1 MKQLKIRRAVAQS
14 AIFAPLLL
22 ASAVAAAV
30 DEVFVLEEVIVT
42 AQKRVQNLQDVP
54 ISMSAVDGQ
63 KISDAGMNDLQALSS
78 SVPGLQIGVG
88 AVSDNIFIRG
98 VGSGSNRAFEQSV
111 GMYIDGAYMGRS
123 LQYRSPFLD
132 VERVEVLRGPQGV
145 LFGKNTVAGVVNITT
160 ASPSLSEETTAKVS
174 AEFEPETD
182 SQVYTAIMDTTF
194 SENLGARVAVKYRDA
209 EGWVDNALLD
219 EEEASNEEISARISV
234 LWEPTDDLSANLK
247 LSYSNMDS
255 FGNPIVL
262 TAFEPVSS
270 DAGELAA
277 VSQLAPIGFA
287 VANMAYPEIANY
299 VGQDFTGYKNNNNS
313 LYDEGM
319 ELETRGAVLN
329 IDWSFENFTLA
340 SVTAYSTYENTSG
353 LDGDFGPLDFIS
365 AGGKQDFDQLSQEF
379 RLSTTSEGPIDW
391 TVGAYFEQQTLEVD
405 GTVGINSSFGQPA
418 IVSAITGGYSNL
430 FSYLSGGAYTVDS
443 IYRHNRLEQD
453 AETVSA
459 FAQAVWE
466 VNPQL
471 RVTFGLRYAV
481 DEKEVD
487 KTLLTTD
494 DNLGQSVSD
503 SDPDNYLLQSA
514 LDGMWAGFGTYRHD
528 FNGVDRRSE
537 NLTPGLSVEWDVSE
551 DSMVYLSY
559 SEGYKSGGFNGAD
572 DLEAIDLDG
581 DGIGETPTEDYE
593 YEDEE
598 VKTVELGGKFTL
610 AEGTMRLNWAL
621 FHTEYTNLQV
631 TSFNGTSFTVGNAA
645 ETTIEGAEVEW
656 QWQATE
662 FLNVSAN
669 VAYLDYAY
677 DKYDTASCNVDAQL
691 GYVLANPGASASG
704 CVADLSGETGVFA
717 PEWSGAISV
726 AYEREIAESL
736 VFQLGG
742 DANYKDEYYTDDDL
756 NDASLQDATWKFDLR
771 AGLKSISGDWE
782 VMLFGNNITDEQTL
796 TAGQDGPLLSGMHV
810 GYVDKGRVW
819 GLRGTYNFD

>member
-1 MKQLKIRRAVAQS
+1 MRQVKKKSIIAQG

-22 ASAVAAAV
+22 ASAVTAASS
-30 DEVFVLEEVIVT
+30 EVFVLEEIIVT

-63 KISDAGMNDLQALSS
+63 KIADAGMNDLQALSS
-78 SVPGLQIGVG
+78 SVPGLQIGIG

-98 VGSGSNRAFEQSV
+98 IGSGSNRAFEQSV

-160 ASPSLSEETTAKVS
+160 ASPSLGGGSTAKVS

-182 SQVYTAIMDTTF
+182 SQVYTAIADTTF
-194 SENLGARVAVKYRDA
+194 SDSLGARVAIKYRDA
-209 EGWVDNALLD
+209 EGWVDNALLN
-219 EEEASNEEISARISV
+219 EKEAGNEETSARFSV
-234 LWEPTDDLSANLK
+234 LWHATDDLSANLK
-247 LSYSNMDS
+247 LSYSDMKNS
-255 FGNPIVL
+255 GNPIVL

-270 DAGELAA
+270 NQTELEA
-277 VSQLAPIGFA
+277 VSRLAPIGFA
-287 VANMAYPEIANY
+287 VANAAYPDILNN
-299 VGQDFTGYKNNNNS
+299 VGQDFTGYKNNNT
-313 LYDEGM
+313 LRYGEGM
-319 ELETRGAVLN
+319 ELETSGAVLN
-329 IDWSFENFTLA
+329 IDWDFESFTLA
-340 SVTAYSTYENTSG
+340 SVTAYSKYENTAS

-365 AGGKQDFDQLSQEF
+365 AGSEQDFDQISQEF
-379 RLSTTSEGPIDW
+379 RLSSNSDGAIDW
-391 TVGAYFEQQTLEVD
+391 TVGAYFEEQTLEVD
-405 GTVGINSSFGQPA
+405 GTVGVNSSFGQPA
-418 IVSAITGGYSNL
+418 IVSLVTGGAPNL
-430 FSYLSGGAYTVDS
+430 FTALSAGAYTVDS
-443 IYRHNRLEQD
+443 IYRHNSLQQD

-466 VNPQL
+466 INSQL
-471 RVTFGLRYAV
+471 RLTFGLRYAV
-481 DEKEVD
+481 DEKDVD

-494 DNLGQSVSD
+494 DNLGALASD

-514 LDGMWAGFGTYRHD
+514 LDGMWAEFGTYRHD
-528 FNGVDRRSE
+528 FNGIDRRSE
-537 NLTPGLSVEWDVSE
+537 NLTPGLNLEWDISE

-572 DLEAIDLDG
+572 DLEVIDLDG

-598 VKTVELGGKFTL
+598 VKTLELGGKFTL
-610 AEGTMRLNWAL
+610 AEGAMRLNWAL
-621 FHTEYTNLQV
+621 FHTEYSNLQV

-662 FLNVSAN
+662 HLNFSAN

-691 GYVLANPGASASG
+691 DYVLANPGGSASG

-726 AYEREIAESL
+726 GYEREIADLL
-736 VFQLGG
+736 VLQLGG

-771 AGLKSISGDWE
+771 AGLKSIGGDWE

-796 TAGQDGPLLSGMHV
+796 TSGQDGPLLSGMHI
-810 GYVDKGRVW
+810 GYADKGRVW

>member
-1 MKQLKIRRAVAQS
+1 MKQMKMKRAIAQG

-22 ASAVAAAV
+22 ASAVAAAA

-145 LFGKNTVAGVVNITT
+145 LFGKNTVAGVVNIST
-160 ASPSLSEETTAKVS
+160 ASPSMSDETTAKVS

-182 SQVYTAIMDTTF
+182 SQVYTVVADTTF

-219 EEEASNEEISARISV
+219 EEEPGNEETSARISF
-234 LWEPTDDLSANLK
+234 LWDPTDDLSANLK
-247 LSYSNMDS
+247 LSYSDMTS
-255 FGNPIVL
+255 SGNPIVL
-262 TAFEPVSS
+262 TEFEPVSS
-270 DAGELAA
+270 DSDELRA

-287 VANMAYPEIANY
+287 VANTAYPEIASY
-299 VGQDFTGYKNNNNS
+299 VDQDFTGFKNNNET
-313 LYDEGM
+313 LYDEGT
-319 ELETRGAVLN
+319 ELESWGAVLSL
-329 IDWSFENFTLA
+329 DWSFEDFTLT
-340 SVTAYSTYENTSG
+340 SVTAYSAYESTTG

-365 AGGKQDFDQLSQEF
+365 AGSKQDFDQVSQEF
-379 RLSTTSEGPIDW
+379 RLSTTSDGPIDW
-391 TVGAYFEQQTLEVD
+391 TIGAYFEQQTLEFD
-405 GTVGINSSFGQPA
+405 GTVGIDSSFGQPG
-418 IVSAITGGYSNL
+418 IVSAVSGYSNL
-430 FSYLSGGAYTVDS
+430 FSYLSSGGYTVDS
-443 IYRHNRLEQD
+443 IYRHNSLEQD
-453 AETVSA
+453 AETMSA

-466 VNPQL
+466 ISPQL

-494 DNLGQSVSD
+494 DNLGSSASD
-503 SDPDNYLLQSA
+503 SDPDGYALQTV
-514 LDGMWAGFGTYRHD
+514 LDGMWSRFGTYRHD
-528 FNGVDRRSE
+528 FSNVDRRSE
-537 NLTPGLSVEWDVSE
+537 NLTPGLNIEWDVNE

-572 DLEAIDLDG
+572 DLEAIDLDS

-598 VKTVELGGKFTL
+598 VKTIEIGGKFTL
-610 AEGTMRLNWAL
+610 AEGSMRLNWAL

-645 ETTIEGAEVEW
+645 ETTIEGVEAEW
-656 QWQATE
+656 QWQATQH
-662 FLNVSAN
+662 LNVSAN

-691 GYVLANPGASASG
+691 EYVLDNPGSSASG

-736 VFQLGG
+736 VLQLGG

-756 NDASLQDATWKFDLR
+756 NDASLQDDTWKFNLR
-771 AGLKSISGDWE
+771 AGLKSTGGDWE
-782 VMLFGNNITDEQTL
+782 VMLFGNNVTDEQTL

-810 GYVDKGRVW
+810 GYADQGRVW
-819 GLRGTYNFD
+819 GFRGTYNFD

>member
-1 MKQLKIRRAVAQS
+1 MKQMKMKRAIAQG

-22 ASAVAAAV
+22 ASAVAAAA

-145 LFGKNTVAGVVNITT
+145 LFGKNTVAGVVNIST
-160 ASPSLSEETTAKVS
+160 ASPSMSDETTAKVS

-182 SQVYTAIMDTTF
+182 SQVYTVVADTTF

-219 EEEASNEEISARISV
+219 EEEPGNEETSARISF
-234 LWEPTDDLSANLK
+234 LWDPTDDLSANLK
-247 LSYSNMDS
+247 LSYSDMTS
-255 FGNPIVL
+255 SGNPIVL
-262 TAFEPVSS
+262 TEFEPVSS
-270 DAGELAA
+270 DSDELRA

-287 VANMAYPEIANY
+287 VANTAYPEIASY
-299 VGQDFTGYKNNNNS
+299 VDQDFTGFKNNNET
-313 LYDEGM
+313 LYDEGT
-319 ELETRGAVLN
+319 ELESWGAVLSL
-329 IDWSFENFTLA
+329 DWSFEDFSLA
-340 SVTAYSTYENTSG
+340 SVTAYSAYESTTG

-365 AGGKQDFDQLSQEF
+365 AGSKQDFDQVSQEF
-379 RLSTTSEGPIDW
+379 RLSTTSDGPIDW
-391 TVGAYFEQQTLEVD
+391 TIGAYFEQQTLEFD
-405 GTVGINSSFGQPA
+405 GTVGIDSSFGQPG
-418 IVSAITGGYSNL
+418 IVSAVSGYSNL
-430 FSYLSGGAYTVDS
+430 FSYLSSGGYTVDS
-443 IYRHNRLEQD
+443 IYRHNSLEQD
-453 AETVSA
+453 AETMSA

-466 VNPQL
+466 ISPQL

-494 DNLGQSVSD
+494 DNLGSSASD
-503 SDPDNYLLQSA
+503 SDPDGYALQTV
-514 LDGMWAGFGTYRHD
+514 LDGMWSRFGTYRHD
-528 FNGVDRRSE
+528 FSNVDRRSE
-537 NLTPGLSVEWDVSE
+537 NLTPGLNIEWDVNE

-572 DLEAIDLDG
+572 DLEAIDLDS

-598 VKTVELGGKFTL
+598 VKTIEIGGKFTL
-610 AEGTMRLNWAL
+610 AEGSMRLNWAL

-645 ETTIEGAEVEW
+645 ETTIEGVEAEW
-656 QWQATE
+656 QWQATQH
-662 FLNVSAN
+662 LNVSAN

-691 GYVLANPGASASG
+691 EYVLDNPGSSASG

-736 VFQLGG
+736 VLQLGG

-756 NDASLQDATWKFDLR
+756 NDASLQDDTWKFNLR
-771 AGLKSISGDWE
+771 AGLKSTGGDWE
-782 VMLFGNNITDEQTL
+782 VMLFGNNVTDEQTL

-810 GYVDKGRVW
+810 GYADQGRVW
-819 GLRGTYNFD
+819 GFRGTYNFD